1 MRKKLLNLK
10 ELSPSCSYCKYGK
23 RSPDKENV
31 LCDRSGIRMPDSFCG
46 KFIYDPLKRQPKRR
60 LVLPVYSPEEFKI

>member
-1 MRKKLLNLK
+1 MRRKLLNTK

-23 RSPDKENV
+23 RSPDRENV
-31 LCDRSGIRMPDSFCG
+31 LCSLSGIRMPDSCCG

-60 LVLPVYSPEEFKI
+60 PNLPVHSPDEFKL